1 VSDDDDLVMVSTMA
15 PMVVV
20 YGPVVTQAFAE
31 PAVNTGRE
39 GDLWYDMST
48 DTHYTR
54 KGGEWVADK

>member
-1 VSDDDDLVMVSTMA
+1 MA